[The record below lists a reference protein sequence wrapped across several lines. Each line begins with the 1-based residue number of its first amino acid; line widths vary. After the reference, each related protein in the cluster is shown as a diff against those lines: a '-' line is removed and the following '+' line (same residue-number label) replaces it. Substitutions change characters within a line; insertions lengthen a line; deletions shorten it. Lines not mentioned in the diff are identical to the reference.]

1 MENEFQLVV
10 FKLGQEEYAVD
21 IHYVQEIVKLLDITR
36 VPKAPNFVEGVVNL
50 RGSIIPVM
58 NLRKRFGLPPSENN
72 DNNKIMMLKVNEI
85 VAGIIVDGVSEVLHL
100 PFSAMEPPPKVIG
113 NANEDYLEGVGKL
126 DDRLFMYLDLNK
138 IIGVMS

>member
-1 MENEFQLVV
+1 MEDKFELVV

-58 NLRKRFGLPPSENN
+58 NLRKRFGLPPAENN

-85 VAGIIVDGVSEVLHL
+85 VVGIIVDGVSEVLHL
-100 PFSAMEPPPKVIG
+100 PFSAIEPPPKVIG

-126 DDRLFMYLDLNK
+126 DDRLFMLLDLNK
-138 IIGVMS
+138 IIGAVA

>member
-1 MENEFQLVV
+1 MENDFQLVV

-21 IHYVQEIVKLLDITR
+21 IHYVQEIVKILDITR

-58 NLRKRFGLPPSENN
+58 NLRKRFGLPPAETNEH
-72 DNNKIMMLKVNEI
+72 NKIMIFKVNEI
-85 VAGIIVDGVSEVLHL
+85 VVGIIVDGVSEVLHL
-100 PFSAMEPPPKVIG
+100 PFAAMEPPPKVIG

-138 IIGVMS
+138 IIGGIS

>member
-58 NLRKRFGLPPSENN
+58 NLRKRFGLPPAENN
-72 DNNKIMMLKVNEI
+72 DNNRIMMLKVNEI

-113 NANEDYLEGVGKL
+113 NANVDYLEGVGKL